1 MDSTMETSQSRSST
15 KMVVIVMLDALLRGL
30 QVGLVFYIGLTMWA
44 IQLELYAAA
53 PLFMLAGVSC
63 GLLWVLVKRDH

>member
-30 QVGLVFYIGLTMWA
+30 QVGVVFCIGLTIWA
-44 IQLELYAAA
+44 IQLELYEMA

-63 GLLWVLVKRDH
+63 GLLWVLVKR

>member
-30 QVGLVFYIGLTMWA
+30 QVGLVFYIGLTIWA
-44 IQLELYAAA
+44 IQLELYAMA

-63 GLLWVLVKRDH
+63 GLLWVVVKRED